1 MSISIEKYVA
11 PVQELAALN
20 AANFEKL
27 VDLQLQGVEEV
38 VDASVDSLKR
48 AASIKDVEG
57 FKSYSSGQA
66 ETVKSIYENA
76 VSRSKSVAEIF
87 QAYPASIKKIVD
99 NNLATS

>member
-1 MSISIEKYVA
+1 MSISIDKYVA

-27 VDLQLQGVEEV
+27 VDLQLQGVEEIA
-38 VDASVDSLKR
+38 DASVDSLKQ
-48 AASIKDVEG
+48 AVSVKDLEG

-76 VSRSKSVAEIF
+76 FTRSKSAAEIV
-87 QAYPASIKKIVD
+87 QSYPASIKKIVD
-99 NNLATS
+99 NSLATS